1 MGGRSSTVQQ
11 MTNRV
16 QGLKRHLNNNKNV
29 GQTNVVDVSKI
40 LSSQQKRNQMKFTA
54 AGYPVHDYIK
64 EMREEREMTE
74 YKKAM

>member
-1 MGGRSSTVQQ
+1 

-16 QGLKRHLNNNKNV
+16 QGLKRHLNSKNA

-54 AGYPVHDYIK
+54 AGYPVRDYIK
-64 EMREEREMTE
+64 EMREERELQE
-74 YKKAM
+74 YKEAMQVIHDEDEG

>member
-1 MGGRSSTVQQ
+1 M
-11 MTNRV
+11 
-16 QGLKRHLNNNKNV
+16 
-29 GQTNVVDVSKI
+29 VDVGKI

-74 YKKAM
+74 YKKAMQVVHDEDEGQAAAQAAQRQAHLKIEKKKLP